1 MALNSAQKREFA
13 EDYVTRQIALERFED
28 PGAAKVVPNKL
39 AAAQADNLNR
49 GFGVTQQTAQRVPL
63 YRLSEQ
69 FLKSRS
75 VILDESPLLRT
86 LMGEV
91 TARGYGAPGS
101 LPFVSPEAKKLIQKT
116 KADCGRSYHS

>member
-1 MALNSAQKREFA
+1 MEKLEDPDFMALNSAQKREFA

-75 VILDESPLLRT
+75 KILDGSETLRA
-86 LMGEV
+86 LMVRLRLVVMGHR
-91 TARGYGAPGS
+91 AHY
-101 LPFVSPEAKKLIQKT
+101 LI
-116 KADCGRSYHS
+116 